1 MRVIVF
7 EINEDFR
14 FFWNREWQLI
24 NSRSSFLCSKQIG
37 DDVCDFENGVCHYT
51 QDTDDDFDWTQRY
64 GDTPSGNTGPEVD
77 HTTSRMGM

>member
-1 MRVIVF
+1 M
-7 EINEDFR
+7 
-14 FFWNREWQLI
+14 
-24 NSRSSFLCSKQIG
+24 CSKQIG